1 MIIFVIQFNPFT
13 MLRTVGIVLMA
24 IFCLGNLL
32 AQDREILSLPEP
44 QKTGGMPLFEAL
56 NNRQSAR
63 SFSPHELTPQ
73 DLSNL
78 LWAAFGVNR
87 EDGRRTAPSARN
99 WQQIDIYVVTAGGWF
114 LYDASGHSLVK
125 LGDEDLRKHA
135 GTQDFVATAPVNL
148 VFVSDH
154 DRMSGATPDNREFH
168 SATDVGFISQN
179 VYLFCASEGLATVV
193 RGLVEKNEL
202 HRIMKL
208 RPSQHIILA
217 QTVGYPAP

>member
-1 MIIFVIQFNPFT
+1 
-13 MLRTVGIVLMA
+13 MLKPVGIFIMA
-24 IFCLGNLL
+24 VFCLGSLW
-32 AQDREILSLPEP
+32 AQDTETSSLPEP

-56 NNRQSAR
+56 NNRQSSR

-78 LWAAFGVNR
+78 LWSATGVNR

-125 LGDEDLRKHA
+125 LGGEDLREHA
-135 GTQDFVATAPVNL
+135 GTQDFVASAPVNL
-148 VFVSDH
+148 VYVSDH
-154 DRMSGATPDNREFH
+154 DRMSGATPENREFH

-179 VYLFCASEGLATVV
+179 VYLFCASEGLVTVV
-193 RGLVEKNEL
+193 RGLVERDQL
-202 HRIMKL
+202 HKMMKL
-208 RPSQHIILA
+208 RPSQHIVLA